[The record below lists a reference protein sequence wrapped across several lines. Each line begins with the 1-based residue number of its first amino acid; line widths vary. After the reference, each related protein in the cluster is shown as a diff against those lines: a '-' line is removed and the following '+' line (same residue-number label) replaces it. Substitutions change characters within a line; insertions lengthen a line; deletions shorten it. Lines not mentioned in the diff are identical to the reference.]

1 MAANNYQN
9 IKIGIDIGTSKVV
22 CLIAESSP
30 DGINVI
36 GLGSHPSKGLRDGVV
51 VDIESTVNA
60 IRQATERAEMMSGI
74 AVNKA
79 YVGIS
84 GGSSC
89 GLNSEGAV
97 QIRDRKVKA
106 SDVDKVINSAGA
118 QSISEGHKM
127 LHILPRD
134 FLIDQQSGIK
144 EPLGMAGVRL
154 EAKVHLVTCSKNAA
168 ENIDSC
174 MKACGISVENYILEQ
189 LASSYSVL
197 TEDEKKLGVCLIDLG
212 GGTSDVAIFMDGSIS
227 HTVNIPVGG
236 DHVTNDIA
244 RAIQTP
250 TNQAE
255 ELKKKYGC
263 ASSALTREG
272 EQISSPSI
280 NGRTDKVFSRQ
291 ALSDVIEHR
300 YAEIFNFIKQRLG
313 ISDFSQVLPAGIVL
327 TGGASKIE
335 GISQLGEE
343 IFQIPVRVGQPS
355 GLIGLTDILKNPIY
369 STSVGLVL
377 YGQKESEEDYLD
389 FAFTRNKGLVNQA
402 FKWIQNNF

>member
-1 MAANNYQN
+1 
-9 IKIGIDIGTSKVV
+9 
-22 CLIAESSP
+22 
-30 DGINVI
+30 
-36 GLGSHPSKGLRDGVV
+36 
-51 VDIESTVNA
+51 
-60 IRQATERAEMMSGI
+60 
-74 AVNKA
+74 
-79 YVGIS
+79 
-84 GGSSC
+84 
-89 GLNSEGAV
+89 
-97 QIRDRKVKA
+97 
-106 SDVDKVINSAGA
+106 
-118 QSISEGHKM
+118 
-127 LHILPRD
+127 
-134 FLIDQQSGIK
+134 
-144 EPLGMAGVRL
+144 
-154 EAKVHLVTCSKNAA
+154 
-168 ENIDSC
+168 
-174 MKACGISVENYILEQ
+174 
-189 LASSYSVL
+189 
-197 TEDEKKLGVCLIDLG
+197 
-212 GGTSDVAIFMDGSIS
+212 MDGSIS

-300 YAEIFNFIKQRLG
+300 YAEIFNLIKQRLG

-369 STSVGLVL
+369 STAVGLVL

>member
-1 MAANNYQN
+1 MASNIYQN
-9 IKIGIDIGTSKVV
+9 IKIWIDIGTSKVV
-22 CLIAESSP
+22 CLITESTS
-30 DGINVI
+30 DGLKVL
-36 GLGSHPSKGLRDGVV
+36 GLGSHPSRGLKNGVV
-51 VDIESTVNA
+51 VDIESTVSA
-60 IRQATERAEMMSGI
+60 IREATNKAELMSGI
-74 AVNKA
+74 RVNQA

-89 GLNSEGAV
+89 GLNSEGV
-97 QIRDRKVKA
+97 VPIRDRKVKA
-106 SDVDKVINSAGA
+106 SDVDKVINAAGA
-118 QSISEGHKM
+118 QSIKDGYKM

-134 FLIDQQSGIK
+134 FSIDQQNGIK

-154 EAKVHLVTCSKNAA
+154 EAKVHLVSCSKNAA
-168 ENIDSC
+168 DNIDSC
-174 MKACGISVENYILEQ
+174 MKACGISVQNYILEQ

-197 TEDEKKLGVCLIDLG
+197 SEDEKKLGVCLVDLG
-212 GGTSDVAIFMDGSIS
+212 GGTSDVAIFVDGSIS

-263 ASSALTREG
+263 ASSSLTDEG
-272 EQISSPSI
+272 DQISSPSI
-280 NGRTDKVFSRQ
+280 NGRSEKVFSRQ
-291 ALSDVIEHR
+291 ALADVIEHR
-300 YAEIFNFIKQRLG
+300 YAEIFQLIRQRLG
-313 ISDFSQVLPAGIVL
+313 ISDLSQVLPAGIVL

-343 IFQIPVRVGQPS
+343 IFQIPVRVGKPK
-355 GLIGLTDILKNPIY
+355 GLIGLTDILKNPVY
-369 STSVGLVL
+369 STSIGLVL
-377 YGQKESEEDYLD
+377 YGQKETEEDYLD
-389 FAFTRNKGLVNQA
+389 FAFTRNKGLVTQA